1 MSSSTF
7 PTSAVDLLTELPG
20 HPAGWTKANADRYAA
35 DLMDPLRELVDEL
48 GDRLRADVSDGI
60 VSEPTVRGSISPINT
75 DQRFAGPDAPPY
87 KDHVLL
93 RFWDGAKKQTAP
105 TLFVRLGADGIG
117 LASGVPLSGGLR
129 DRWRTAVAA
138 ESGVELA
145 AILDSLAADGCEVAG
160 DLLAK
165 VPKPHD
171 ADHPRAEL
179 LRRTGGLQVRRLH
192 ELPAVEGVAA
202 FADASAKLL
211 GEFADLHRWLVTHVE
226 ESS

>member
-1 MSSSTF
+1 MSSF
-7 PTSAVDLLTELPG
+7 PAAAVDLLAELPG
-20 HPAGWTKANADRYAA
+20 HAAGWTKANADRYAT

-48 GDRLRADVSDGI
+48 GERLRSDVSAGI

-93 RFWDGAKKQTAP
+93 RFWEGPKKQTAP
-105 TLFVRLGADGIG
+105 TLFVRLGTDGIG
-117 LASGVPLSGGLR
+117 LASGVPLTGPLR
-129 DRWRTAVAA
+129 DRWRSAVAA
-138 ESGVELA
+138 DTGAEVA
-145 AILDSLAADGCEVAG
+145 AILDGLAADGCEVAG

-171 ADHPRAEL
+171 PDHPRAEL

-192 ELPAVEGVAA
+192 DLPAVEGVGP
-202 FADASAKLL
+202 FADATAKLL
-211 GEFADLHRWLVTHVE
+211 GDFTDLHRWLVANVGAT
-226 ESS
+226 S